1 MNDTYGPTS
10 QPPFAFYDP
19 DSSCLRTS
27 QATFLLDSMKSSV
40 TLPRWGLMR
49 SGALYER
56 PTLVRPTDANGSSL
70 LPTPQRAD
78 GMGGVSPN
86 RERSPHDLKNIG
98 YCLLPTPAVNDMGG
112 GVYARGMGRVDGQD
126 EGEAREWEWPRQVPI
141 GRGAETLLPTPRS
154 QNGEPRNMT
163 AWERPLDQP
172 QNLENALARV
182 PAVQLLPTPTAR
194 DWKDTGDFTYRDK
207 SILPHEIQKLGEQR
221 WGIYAPA
228 IARWEAVLG
237 RPAPE
242 PTDDKRRL
250 NPDFVAWMMGFP
262 ENWLHGSRTQQ
273 LKQCGNAVVP
283 QQGAYAIRAL
293 VSRFNAAEVL

>member
-1 MNDTYGPTS
+1 MTDTYGPTS
-10 QPPFAFYDP
+10 QEPFAFYDP
-19 DSSCLRTS
+19 DWSCLRTS
-27 QATFLLDSMKSSV
+27 QGTFLSDSMKSSV
-40 TLPRWGLMR
+40 TLPKWGSMR

-70 LPTPQRAD
+70 LPTP
-78 GMGGVSPN
+78 
-86 RERSPHDLKNIG
+86 
-98 YCLLPTPAVNDMGG
+98 
-112 GVYARGMGRVDGQD
+112 
-126 EGEAREWEWPRQVPI
+126 
-141 GRGAETLLPTPRS
+141 RS
-154 QNGEPRNMT
+154 QNGETRNMT

-207 SILPHEIQKLGEQR
+207 SILPHEIQRLGEER

-242 PTDDKRRL
+242 PTDEKRRL
-250 NPDFVAWMMGFP
+250 NPAFVAWMMGLP
-262 ENWLHGSRTQQ
+262 ENWLHGTRTQQ

-283 QQGAYAIRAL
+283 QQGAYALRAL
-293 VSRFNAAEVL
+293 VSRFNAAVVEG